1 MADGSLEDIREFQL
15 TIHLGKTSFS
25 PKTLL
30 LQNPYFQPRFQKE
43 DGDSSQ
49 MDTYS
54 DLSAAVPPSAAAV
67 LSNLSATNGAG
78 GGGGGGGGAKKQKI
92 IPLEEK
98 VKIIKRVDENSPR
111 KSILAEFKIG
121 ESTLYRII
129 KEKEHLIEKFNHSVS
144 GSMHPYRPSEEALA
158 SAQAGAKKHKVISL
172 EDKVKIIK
180 RLEENVPRTSI
191 LNEFKIGESTLYRI
205 IKDKDT
211 LLKKFYES
219 WPPMYNQYAN
229 VEEPPAPPRERGP
242 KKHKVI
248 SLEDKVKIIKRVEDN
263 LPRKSILAEFQI
275 GESTLYR
282 IIKDKDQLIKRFY
295 ESWQSNAYG
304 GANGE
309 YGGPGGG
316 PGSNGKKQHKVIAL
330 EDKIQII
337 KRLDENMP
345 KSAILREFNI
355 GESTLYRIIK
365 NKGRLL
371 ERFQAEANGHR

>member
-1 MADGSLEDIREFQL
+1 MSERVEDR
-15 TIHLGKTSFS
+15 SRRDNS
-25 PKTLL
+25 RNLL
-30 LQNPYFQPRFQKE
+30 ALQNPYFQPRFHKE

-54 DLSAAVPPSAAAV
+54 TIGDLTAPTQPV
-67 LSNLSATNGAG
+67 TNSS
-78 GGGGGGGGAKKQKI
+78 AKKQKI
-92 IPLEEK
+92 IPLEDK
-98 VKIIKRVDENSPR
+98 VKIIQRVDENSPR

-129 KEKEHLIEKFNHSVS
+129 KEKEHLIEKFNHSTS
-144 GSMHPYRPSEEALA
+144 GAVHPYRPSEESLA
-158 SAQAGAKKHKVISL
+158 AAQGSAKKHKVISL

-180 RLEENVPRTSI
+180 RLEENVPRSGI

-205 IKDKDT
+205 IKDKDQ

-219 WPPMYNQYAN
+219 WPPMYTYNN
-229 VEEPPAPPRERGP
+229 VEEPPPPPPRPRGP

-248 SLEDKVKIIKRVEDN
+248 ALEDKVKIIKRVEDN
-263 LPRKSILAEFQI
+263 VPRKAILGEFSI

-282 IIKDKDQLIKRFY
+282 IIKDKDQLIKKFY
-295 ESWQSNAYG
+295 ESWQTNTYG
-304 GANGE
+304 NGE
-309 YGGPGGG
+309 YAAGTPQ
-316 PGSNGKKQHKVIAL
+316 SNGKKQHKVIAL
-330 EDKIQII
+330 EDKIKII

-365 NKGRLL
+365 NKIRLL
-371 ERFQAEANGHR
+371 DRFQTEANGHR